1 MLLCALTSA
10 VELRLM
16 GRRDRMELLK
26 KRSMTR
32 APTRRN
38 TTSTR
43 DSTEIYRQGAT
54 TGNGRF
60 LLHDQLVAIFAHCV
74 RNATVEQS
82 VSLQAICISA
92 ALAKVRSFW
101 RDKPLQSTGAGIIRQ
116 PQPLSEPG
124 G

>member
-1 MLLCALTSA
+1 
-10 VELRLM
+10 
-16 GRRDRMELLK
+16 MELLK

-74 RNATVEQS
+74 RNATVDQS
-82 VSLQAICISA
+82 VSLQASCISA

-101 RDKPLQSTGAGIIRQ
+101 RDSPCKVPGAGNYSGKHNRWAN
-116 PQPLSEPG
+116 SVG
-124 G
+124 